1 MVVNCSLPSS
11 GKGAEGRSNTVDL
24 SIKNSTQAL
33 VYRIKDGVLVS
44 SVEKIVDGTL
54 RINLGAG
61 DGAFVIPA

>member
-11 GKGAEGRSNTVDL
+11 GKGLEGRSNTVDL
-24 SIKNSTQAL
+24 SIKNSRQAL
-33 VYRIKDGVLVS
+33 VYRIKEGVLVS

>member
-1 MVVNCSLPSS
+1 M
-11 GKGAEGRSNTVDL
+11 EGRSGTVDL
-24 SIKNSTQAL
+24 SIKNSRQAL
-33 VYRIKDGVLVS
+33 VYRIKEGVLVS